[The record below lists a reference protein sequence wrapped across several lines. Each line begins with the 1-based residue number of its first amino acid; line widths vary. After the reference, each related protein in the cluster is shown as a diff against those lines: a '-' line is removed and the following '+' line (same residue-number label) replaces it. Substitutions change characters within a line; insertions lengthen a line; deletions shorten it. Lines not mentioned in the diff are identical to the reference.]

1 MNDGGPAYPNPA
13 LANENF
19 CPQADLGGMRMREYF
34 AAQAIPTAFK
44 VVESGYT
51 GSGDESLSTLVA
63 GVAFE
68 IADAMVKRMCGDA

>member
-1 MNDGGPAYPNPA
+1 MTKTFAPGTLNPR
-13 LANENF
+13 
-19 CPQADLGGMRMREYF
+19 DLKEGDVIGGMRMREYF

-68 IADAMVKRMCGDA
+68 IADAMVKRMCGGA